1 MLHRYNGMKQLVF
14 ATNNAHKLDE
24 VRNILGDTFEILG
37 MAQIGCHDDIEETAD
52 TFAGNALIKARYI
65 KGKYG
70 YDCFADDSG
79 LEIEALGGAPGVYSA
94 RFAGEGHNSEK
105 NMDKVLSLMQGKS
118 NRNARFCTVV
128 ALVTGEGEYTFEGE
142 IKGEILDERRGK
154 GGFGYDPI
162 FRPENETLTFAEMGD
177 DRKNAIS
184 HRARAVKKLAEFLLK
199 NA

>member
-1 MLHRYNGMKQLVF
+1 MKQLVF

-65 KGKYG
+65 KKKYG

-128 ALVTGEGEYTFEGE
+128 ALVTGEGEHTFEGE

-199 NA
+199 DA

>member
-1 MLHRYNGMKQLVF
+1 MKQLVF

-24 VRNILGDTFEILG
+24 VRNILGDIFEILG

-65 KGKYG
+65 KEKYG

-142 IKGEILDERRGK
+142 IKGEILDERRGE

-199 NA
+199 DA

>member
-1 MLHRYNGMKQLVF
+1 MKQLVF

-37 MAQIGCHDDIEETAD
+37 MVQIGCHDDIEETAD

-65 KGKYG
+65 KEKYG

-142 IKGEILDERRGK
+142 IKGEILDERRGE

-199 NA
+199 DA

>member
-1 MLHRYNGMKQLVF
+1 MKQLVF

-65 KGKYG
+65 KEKYG

-118 NRNARFCTVV
+118 NRNARF
-128 ALVTGEGEYTFEGE
+128 
-142 IKGEILDERRGK
+142 
-154 GGFGYDPI
+154 
-162 FRPENETLTFAEMGD
+162 
-177 DRKNAIS
+177 KNAFFHLDRRKS
-184 HRARAVKKLAEFLLK
+184 SANCFGCLTYTPKG
-199 NA
+199 

>member
-1 MLHRYNGMKQLVF
+1 MKQLVF

-52 TFAGNALIKARYI
+52 TFADNALIKARYI
-65 KGKYG
+65 KEKYG

-142 IKGEILDERRGK
+142 IKGEILDERRGE

-199 NA
+199 DA

>member
-1 MLHRYNGMKQLVF
+1 MKQLVF

-37 MAQIGCHDDIEETAD
+37 MAQIGCHDNIEETAD

>member
-1 MLHRYNGMKQLVF
+1 MKQLVF

-65 KGKYG
+65 KEKYG

-128 ALVTGEGEYTFEGE
+128 ALVIGESEYTFEGE
-142 IKGEILDERRGK
+142 IKGEILDERRGE

-199 NA
+199 DA

>member
-1 MLHRYNGMKQLVF
+1 MKQLVF

-65 KGKYG
+65 KEKYG

>member
-1 MLHRYNGMKQLVF
+1 MKQLVF

-24 VRNILGDTFEILG
+24 VRNILGDTFEILS

-65 KGKYG
+65 KEKYG

-142 IKGEILDERRGK
+142 IKGEILDERRGE

-199 NA
+199 DA

>member
-1 MLHRYNGMKQLVF
+1 MKQLVF

-24 VRNILGDTFEILG
+24 VRNILGNTFEILG

-65 KGKYG
+65 KEKYG

-118 NRNARFCTVV
+118 HRNARFCTVV

-142 IKGEILDERRGK
+142 IKGEILDERRGE

-199 NA
+199 DA

>member
-1 MLHRYNGMKQLVF
+1 MKQLVF

-65 KGKYG
+65 KEKYG

-128 ALVTGEGEYTFEGE
+128 ALVTGESEYTFEGE
-142 IKGEILDERRGK
+142 IKGEILDERRGE

-199 NA
+199 DA

>member
-1 MLHRYNGMKQLVF
+1 MKQLVF

-65 KGKYG
+65 KEKYG

-128 ALVTGEGEYTFEGE
+128 ALVTGEGEHTFEGE
-142 IKGEILDERRGK
+142 IKGEILDERRGE

-199 NA
+199 DA

>member
-1 MLHRYNGMKQLVF
+1 MKQLVF

-65 KGKYG
+65 KEKYG

-142 IKGEILDERRGK
+142 IKGEILDERRGE

-199 NA
+199 DA

>member
-1 MLHRYNGMKQLVF
+1 MKQLVF

-65 KGKYG
+65 KEKYG

-128 ALVTGEGEYTFEGE
+128 ALVTGEGEYMFEGE
-142 IKGEILDERRGK
+142 IKGEILDERRGE

-199 NA
+199 DA

>member
-1 MLHRYNGMKQLVF
+1 MKQLVF

-65 KGKYG
+65 KKKYG

-142 IKGEILDERRGK
+142 IKGEILDERRGE

-199 NA
+199 DA

>member
-1 MLHRYNGMKQLVF
+1 MKQLVF

-65 KGKYG
+65 KEKYG

-79 LEIEALGGAPGVYSA
+79 LEIEALGGVPGVYSA

-142 IKGEILDERRGK
+142 IKGEILDERRGE

-199 NA
+199 DA

>member
-1 MLHRYNGMKQLVF
+1 MKQLVF

-142 IKGEILDERRGK
+142 IKGEILDERRGE

-199 NA
+199 DA

>member
-1 MLHRYNGMKQLVF
+1 MKQLVF

-65 KGKYG
+65 KKKYG

-128 ALVTGEGEYTFEGE
+128 ALVTDEGEHTFEGE

-199 NA
+199 DA

>member
-1 MLHRYNGMKQLVF
+1 MKQLVF

-65 KGKYG
+65 KEKYG

-128 ALVTGEGEYTFEGE
+128 ALVTDEGEHTFEGE
-142 IKGEILDERRGK
+142 IKGEILDERRGE

>member
-1 MLHRYNGMKQLVF
+1 MKQLVF

-65 KGKYG
+65 KEKYG

-128 ALVTGEGEYTFEGE
+128 ALITGKGEYTFEGE
-142 IKGEILDERRGK
+142 IKGEILDERRGE

-199 NA
+199 DA

>member
-1 MLHRYNGMKQLVF
+1 MKQLVF

-65 KGKYG
+65 KEKYG

-105 NMDKVLSLMQGKS
+105 
-118 NRNARFCTVV
+118 T
-128 ALVTGEGEYTFEGE
+128 
-142 IKGEILDERRGK
+142 
-154 GGFGYDPI
+154 
-162 FRPENETLTFAEMGD
+162 
-177 DRKNAIS
+177 
-184 HRARAVKKLAEFLLK
+184 
-199 NA
+199 

>member
-1 MLHRYNGMKQLVF
+1 MKQLVF

-65 KGKYG
+65 KEKYG

-118 NRNARFCTVV
+118 HRNARFCTVV

-142 IKGEILDERRGK
+142 IKGEILDERRGE

-199 NA
+199 DA

>member
-1 MLHRYNGMKQLVF
+1 MKQLVF

>member
-1 MLHRYNGMKQLVF
+1 MKQLVF

-52 TFAGNALIKARYI
+52 TFAGNASSRPDTSRKNTDTTALPTTPASKSRHSEAHPASTRPVLRVRGTTPKKTWTRYSRSCRARATATPASVPSWLLSPAKANTR
-65 KGKYG
+65 
-70 YDCFADDSG
+70 S
-79 LEIEALGGAPGVYSA
+79 
-94 RFAGEGHNSEK
+94 R
-105 NMDKVLSLMQGKS
+105 
-118 NRNARFCTVV
+118 R
-128 ALVTGEGEYTFEGE
+128 
-142 IKGEILDERRGK
+142 IKGEILDERRGE

-184 HRARAVKKLAEFLLK
+184 HRRVP
-199 NA
+199 

>member
-1 MLHRYNGMKQLVF
+1 MKQLVF

-65 KGKYG
+65 KEKYG

-142 IKGEILDERRGK
+142 IKGEILDERRGE

-162 FRPENETLTFAEMGD
+162 FRPENETRTFAEMGD

-199 NA
+199 DA

>member
-1 MLHRYNGMKQLVF
+1 MKQLVF
-14 ATNNAHKLDE
+14 ATNNAYKLDE

-65 KGKYG
+65 KEKYG

-94 RFAGEGHNSEK
+94 RFAGVGHNSEK

-142 IKGEILDERRGK
+142 IKGEILDERRGE

-199 NA
+199 DA

>member
-1 MLHRYNGMKQLVF
+1 MKQLVF
-14 ATNNAHKLDE
+14 ATNNAYKLDE

-65 KGKYG
+65 KEKYG

-142 IKGEILDERRGK
+142 IKGEILDERRGE

-199 NA
+199 DA